1 MNWFKVKTILITLF
15 LFINIFLLINI
26 MFSVKKA
33 TLIST
38 ETINNTVEVLEKNNI
53 QINSNIIPTR
63 MSNLPILEM
72 ENYIYKTPD
81 FIKNILGVKS
91 LDQVEKKKEG
101 GYSHYLL
108 NNKKLSVRG
117 CEFTYNDSLPSMNI
131 SNLNKNTAEDLA
143 KKKLEELQI
152 NPKNLI
158 IKQTEQLKDGSFLVS
173 FNQKFSDKEIHG
185 CYINVNISS
194 IGLKYIQGYWLIPKK
209 FTARYPMRDITSVLI
224 DFIKEEKRPKEDT
237 TIIKDISYIY
247 FVDTQRYDI
256 KTISVVPV
264 WQITT
269 ADDNEYY
276 YEAINIIE

>member
-108 NNKKLSVRG
+108 
-117 CEFTYNDSLPSMNI
+117 
-131 SNLNKNTAEDLA
+131 
-143 KKKLEELQI
+143 
-152 NPKNLI
+152 
-158 IKQTEQLKDGSFLVS
+158 
-173 FNQKFSDKEIHG
+173 
-185 CYINVNISS
+185 
-194 IGLKYIQGYWLIPKK
+194 
-209 FTARYPMRDITSVLI
+209 
-224 DFIKEEKRPKEDT
+224 
-237 TIIKDISYIY
+237 
-247 FVDTQRYDI
+247 
-256 KTISVVPV
+256 
-264 WQITT
+264 
-269 ADDNEYY
+269 
-276 YEAINIIE
+276 